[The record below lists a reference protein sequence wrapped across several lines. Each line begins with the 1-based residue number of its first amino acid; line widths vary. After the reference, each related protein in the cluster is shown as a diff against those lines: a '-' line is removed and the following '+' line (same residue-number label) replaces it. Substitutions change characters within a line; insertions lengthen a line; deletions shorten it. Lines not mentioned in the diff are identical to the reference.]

1 MGKQKPLEEITE
13 AEVSRQVKAVIAGTG
28 LAIQR
33 INAGGPGRFKSAEA
47 GTLDFEGYD
56 NHGRHVALE
65 AKRPVGGR
73 LAPHQKARIDD
84 INAKGGLAAV
94 VHSGPEALSFLVNNG
109 CL

>member
-1 MGKQKPLEEITE
+1 MKALEDITE
-13 AEVSRQVKAVIAGTG
+13 AEASRQVKAVLKATG
-28 LAIQR
+28 LKIQR
-33 INAGGPGRFKSAEA
+33 INAGRSGGFQAGEA

-65 AKRPVGGR
+65 VKRPVGGR